1 MNNKLFEESK
11 WNYYVSVI
19 PIMLFFIS
27 FLTWASLSSVD
38 EVVRGSAK
46 VVPSSQTK
54 VLQNFEGG
62 IVKSIK
68 VQEGDSV
75 KKGQI
80 IYTLSNAF
88 FKADLKTKEIDLL
101 AYKASEIRLK
111 AFINGKEKIKFPKE
125 FIGKI
130 PDIIENEKNIFY
142 EDLQNNKTKISIAKD
157 RLKQK
162 QFKLTEMQTKFENL
176 SIELSLAQANMKIQ
190 ENLYKKKVVSQKQF
204 INELAKKRSKY
215 NS

>member
-162 QFKLTEMQTKFENL
+162 QFKLTEMQTKTC
-176 SIELSLAQANMKIQ
+176 SLLIQAYGI
-190 ENLYKKKVVSQKQF
+190 
-204 INELAKKRSKY
+204 IA
-215 NS
+215 